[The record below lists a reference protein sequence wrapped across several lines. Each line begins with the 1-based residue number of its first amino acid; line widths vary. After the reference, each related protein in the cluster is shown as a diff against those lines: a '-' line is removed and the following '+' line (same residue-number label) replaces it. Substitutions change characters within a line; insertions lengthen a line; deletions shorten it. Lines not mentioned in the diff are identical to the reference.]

1 MITTPPYLKKGNTIG
16 ITCPSGYMLKANA
29 DKCIQTLQEW
39 GYDVMVGKTLD
50 SKSKNYF
57 SASDEDKIAELQA
70 MLDDANIHAI
80 LFGRGG
86 YGMSRIIDKLNF
98 KKFKKN
104 PKWLL
109 GFSDITL
116 LHSHVHTNYEMATI
130 HSSMASAFHLK
141 NNSPICIESI
151 KNCITG
157 KKIKYNCEFH
167 SNNKTGNAKGK
178 LVGGNLVLL
187 TTAIGTSSDIDTK
200 NKILFIEDIG
210 EYLYSIDRMM
220 YQLKRSGKLKNLA
233 GLIVGQFT
241 DIKDTDRPFGKSLED
256 LILDVVKEYKYPV
269 CFNFPIS
276 HGKEN
281 VAVKIGIDYELKVS
295 KSKTTLQEL

>member
-16 ITCPSGYMLKANA
+16 ITCPSGYMPKANA

-70 MLDDANIHAI
+70 MLDDVNIHAI

-116 LHSHVHTNYEMATI
+116 LHSHLHTNCKIASI
-130 HSSMASAFHLK
+130 HSSMASAFNLK

-157 KKIKYNCEFH
+157 KKTKYTSEFYAK
-167 SNNKTGNAKGK
+167 NKTGNTKGK

-187 TTAIGTSSDIDTK
+187 TTAIGTSSDVDTK

-256 LILDVVKEYKYPV
+256 LILDAVKEYKYPV

-281 VAVKIGIDYELKVS
+281 VAVKIGVDYELKITN
-295 KSKTTLQEL
+295 SKTILQEV

>member
-1 MITTPPYLKKGNTIG
+1 
-16 ITCPSGYMLKANA
+16 
-29 DKCIQTLQEW
+29 
-39 GYDVMVGKTLD
+39 
-50 SKSKNYF
+50 
-57 SASDEDKIAELQA
+57 
-70 MLDDANIHAI
+70 
-80 LFGRGG
+80 
-86 YGMSRIIDKLNF
+86 
-98 KKFKKN
+98 
-104 PKWLL
+104 
-109 GFSDITL
+109 
-116 LHSHVHTNYEMATI
+116 
-130 HSSMASAFHLK
+130 MASAFNLK

-157 KKIKYNCEFH
+157 KKIKYTSEFYTK
-167 SNNKTGNAKGK
+167 NKTGNAKGK

-187 TTAIGTSSDIDTK
+187 TTAIGTSSDVDTK

-241 DIKDTDRPFGKSLED
+241 DIKDTDRPFGKSFED
-256 LILDVVKEYKYPV
+256 LILNVVNEYKYPV

-281 VAVKIGIDYELKVS
+281 VAVKIGVDYELKVT
-295 KSKTTLQEL
+295 KSKTILQEV

>member
-1 MITTPPYLKKGNTIG
+1 MITIPPYLKKGNTIG
-16 ITCPSGYMLKANA
+16 ITCPSGYMPAVNA
-29 DKCIQTLQEW
+29 DRCIRTLQKW

-70 MLDDANIHAI
+70 MLDDSNIHAI

-116 LHSHVHTNYEMATI
+116 LHSHVHTNCKISSI
-130 HSSMASAFHLK
+130 HSSMASAFQLK

-157 KKIKYNCEFH
+157 KRIKYNSEFH
-167 SNNKTGNAKGK
+167 ANNKTGNAKGK
-178 LVGGNLVLL
+178 LIGGNLVLL
-187 TTAIGTSSDIDTK
+187 TTAIGTSSDIDTR

-220 YQLKRSGKLKNLA
+220 YQLKRSGKLKNLS

-256 LILDVVKEYKYPV
+256 IILDVVKEYKYPV

-281 VAVKIGIDYELKVS
+281 VAVKMGVEYELKVS
-295 KSKTTLQEL
+295 KSKTVLQEI